1 MSPRNCTSV
10 DSQLGNHSASQMQVS
25 NLPVAQSAN
34 EQSTSNDQNA
44 AACTGGGV
52 NAAPS
57 SSAAGAATAAPP
69 PLSADQEKRKLIQLQ
84 LVLLLHAYKCRSNEN
99 QGGDVKPCSLPNC
112 STMKHVLSH
121 MTTCQAGKTCTVPH
135 CASSSQIISH
145 WKNCTQNDC
154 PVCVPLKQAAGRRQQ
169 QAATVQTC
177 QPNQGPA
184 PADMQRAYAALGLP
198 FNTGNDSL
206 NLNTMIPRNQT
217 LTGPHMTEQVAHC
230 SSQNLNHIRSLQ
242 PGQQSVQQSALQ
254 SRPMLQSSST
264 ATFPNT
270 NAQNFLT
277 NDNFQSKVNT
287 SNATLLNQQNQLA
300 QVPGMVPDNTIPA
313 KDWHQS
319 VAPDLRQHL
328 VQKIVQT
335 IFPTVDISTY
345 RDSRMINLVAYA
357 EKVECDMYKAANSRE
372 EYYQLLAEKIYK
384 IQKELEEKRQKEKE
398 NHQLQQQDVGVEP
411 VLNSASGTSSPKSSV
426 MGTVLQSHLPGPS
439 NCDNQQRMPPP
450 NITVSTN
457 IGSRASE
464 LFSRSQLSNSLNTN
478 LNITLNQNQFNQTQ
492 GRQNSLSSVNLQQQ
506 QQLQQ
511 QHFNNIN
518 SVTTLTDQSSITT
531 TLSGVPVSQF
541 NSPVQKSLP
550 QITSPSLQQNQLQM
564 TNSALQQN
572 QLQITNAS
580 LGPNHLQLT
589 NSSLPQN
596 NLQMTNSPLQQGQ
609 IQMVNSTLQQN
620 HLQMGNSSLPQNHL
634 QMGNSLPQNHQQMV
648 NSSIQQNHP
657 QMSYAFKTRQ
667 ILPQH
672 QQQTTRLLGQTG
684 QEQLMMSQNIKAQ
697 IHLLNQSQQQNQIQS
712 VPQQQIQS
720 HLNQLT
726 PTSQAELSPQVS
738 TQFQENQSLQQSAT
752 QQQGNIDFQQS
763 SIQQPSRPGSVPG
776 PSPQTP
782 SNSQSLPSQGEQH
795 LQQVHGKHLISQQ
808 SVIKVEENTEEF
820 STQTSASQQLAE
832 EQLVVNNISSTT
844 SVSSALETESM
855 QTGTKNFHYE
865 SATSDVANNYEEKM
879 DIDGRKENGKPGAME
894 GMQTSTKVEIKEE
907 IKEPMDSTEESA
919 NSFRQESKNVKQE
932 PIGVKQEPS
941 IVKQE
946 SITDK
951 QESIS
956 LQSSS
961 KPSEGSVVKT
971 ELSTGSSQPSSKL
984 NPNAKIFKPDEL
996 RQALMPTL
1004 ENLYKQDPE
1013 SLPFRQPVDPQL
1025 LGIPDYF
1032 DIIKKPIDLAT
1043 IKRKLDTGEYQDPWQ
1058 YIDDVNLMFSNAWLY
1073 NRKTSRVYKHC
1084 SKLAEVF
1091 EQDIDPVM
1099 QSLGYCCGRKYV
1111 FQPQILCCYGKQLC
1125 TIPRDSKYWSYQNR
1139 YTYCQKCFA
1148 EISGDK
1154 VTLEEDPS
1162 QPPIVIKKDQFV
1174 EMKNNHLDLEPFV
1187 HCNECGRKLHQ
1198 ICVLYFESI
1207 WPEGFTCDNC
1217 LKSKGKKRKDNKF
1230 TSKRLPQTKLGIY
1243 IENRI
1248 NNFLK
1253 RRECGAGDVTIRVVS
1268 SSEKY
1273 SEVKPEMKARFVET
1287 GELPERFPYR
1297 AKALFAFE
1305 EIDGVDT
1312 CFFGMHV
1319 QEYGSDCALPNARR
1333 VYIAYLDSVHFF
1345 QPRQLRTPVYHEI
1358 LLSYLDYVKQLG
1370 YTMAHIWACPPSEGD
1385 DYIFHCHPPDQK
1397 IPKPKRLQDW
1407 YKKMLDKGIVDR
1419 VIVDYK
1425 DILRQAT
1432 EDNLTSAAELPYFDD
1447 DFWPNVLEESIKEEQ
1462 DEEQKRKAEASA
1474 AEAAARVVATASD
1487 VNENEED
1494 SVNGK
1499 KKGQKSGR
1507 NKKANKNKNNQKKNK
1522 KSNYPNAGNDLT
1534 AKIISMMEKHK
1545 EVFFVIRLQSVKTAL
1560 PPIIDPDPFIACELM
1575 DGRDTFLTMARE
1587 KHYEFSSLRRTK
1599 FSTMAMLYQLHN
1611 QGQDQFVYTCNNC
1624 KTNVETRYHCTVCDD
1639 FDLCVKCFN
1648 KDGHHHKMQKLG
1660 FELGD
1665 DSSGGDQKQVNPQES
1680 RRLAIQR
1687 CIQSLEHACQC
1698 RDANCRLPSCQ
1709 KMKRI
1714 VLHAKSCSKKGT
1726 NACAICKQLIALNY
1740 YHAKSCQEAKCPV
1753 PFCVNIKYKFK
1764 QQRLQQAQILKRRI
1778 ATMQNRGMTETVKQ
1792 SSPGNANLAN
1802 QPSPDSKSQ
1811 TSPHLPQPGIGMK
1824 PTACP
1829 PVGALQAVQ
1838 QVQAAALRQT
1848 VPHMVANTRQA
1859 VPHMVGTSVNYGNNN
1874 PVANHLASNPAL
1886 MRTPQQMQKPI
1897 NQMLPGVP
1905 NRMQGMRNMNS
1916 WDNTNFNQTLQPQ
1929 GPQTVQSMG
1938 LRQQSQ
1944 IVGAP
1949 NIPNAVRSN
1958 VGSVG
1963 LPQMISN
1970 PGTSTV
1976 TQTTLNQLL
1985 QTLKSSNFSA
1995 QKQHVLALLK
2005 SNPQLMAAFIKQRT
2019 AQQQVLNEQR
2029 TMLGQQHPQQQ
2040 APPPPQP
2047 RVWQQ
2052 QPQQQQRQQLTPQQ
2066 QQQHLLAMQR
2076 QQIQQQQQQQQQ
2088 QTNQFPQPPMYAQR
2102 PRMPVQANYGHQ
2114 QGFQQ
2119 NDGSQFQF
2127 QQQRQQLLMQPQIKQ
2142 MTSPT
2147 HPPVSPQQGIY
2158 GLPQGSIP
2166 SPSQQQL
2173 LQQVRSPSPTTAHL
2187 AQALCSPQPTASP
2200 RTQATTLQNQPIPSP
2215 RQQQAPSPIY
2225 PAQTQSPHLGLSI
2238 GTSRL
2243 AGPDQLSTRNDMML
2257 THLTNPVSS
2266 HPNIASQLQSPINQ
2280 ELGPSS
2286 RDNLDLDHLTRE
2298 EQLNRYVEN
2307 L

>member
-10 DSQLGNHSASQMQVS
+10 DSQLGYHSASQMQVS
-25 NLPVAQSAN
+25 NLPVAQSAS

-44 AACTGGGV
+44 AACPGGAV

-57 SSAAGAATAAPP
+57 SSAAGGAAATAP
-69 PLSADQEKRKLIQLQ
+69 PLTADQEKRKLIQLQ

-99 QGGDVKPCSLPNC
+99 QSGGEVKQCSLPNC

-121 MTTCQAGKTCTVPH
+121 MTTCQAGKSCTVPH

-145 WKNCTQNDC
+145 WKNCTQSDC

-169 QAATVQTC
+169 QAATVQTS

-198 FNTGNDSL
+198 FNAGNDSL

-217 LTGPHMTEQVAHC
+217 MAGPHLAEQVAHC

-242 PGQQSVQQSALQ
+242 PGQQNVQQSALQ
-254 SRPMLQSSST
+254 SRSMLQSSST

-277 NDNFQSKVNT
+277 NDSFQSKVNA
-287 SNATLLNQQNQLA
+287 SNASLLNQQNQLA
-300 QVPGMVPDNTIPA
+300 QVPGMVPDNAIPN

-345 RDSRMINLVAYA
+345 RDTRMLNLVAYA

-384 IQKELEEKRQKEKE
+384 IQKELEEKRQKEKD
-398 NHQLQQQDVGVEP
+398 NQLQQQEV
-411 VLNSASGTSSPKSSV
+411 SGTETIINNSSGTASPKPSV
-426 MGTVLQSHLPGPS
+426 MGTVSQSHLPGPS

-457 IGSRASE
+457 IGTRASE

-492 GRQNSLSSVNLQQQ
+492 VRQNSLSSVNLQQQ
-506 QQLQQ
+506 LQQ
-511 QHFNNIN
+511 QHFNNLN
-518 SVTTLTDQSSITT
+518 AVTTITVPTGDQSSIAT

-541 NSPVQKSLP
+541 SSPVQKSLP
-550 QITSPSLQQNQLQM
+550 QMTSPSLQQNQLQM
-564 TNSALQQN
+564 ANSSLQQN
-572 QLQITNAS
+572 Q
-580 LGPNHLQLT
+580 LQLT
-589 NSSLPQN
+589 NSSLAQN
-596 NLQMTNSPLQQGQ
+596 HLQLTNASLQQNHLQMTNSSLQQGQ
-609 IQMVNSTLQQN
+609 IQMVNSSLQQN
-620 HLQMGNSSLPQNHL
+620 HLQMGNSSLQQNHL
-634 QMGNSLPQNHQQMV
+634 QIGNSLQQNHQQMV
-648 NSSIQQNHP
+648 NSSLQQNHP
-657 QMSYAFKTRQ
+657 QMYAFKTRQ

-672 QQQTTRLLGQTG
+672 QQQTSRLLGQTG
-684 QEQLMMSQNIKAQ
+684 QEQLMMSQQNIKTQ

-712 VPQQQIQS
+712 VPQQQIQT

-726 PTSQAELSPQVS
+726 PTSQTELSPQMP
-738 TQFQENQSLQQSAT
+738 TQFQENPSLQSSAQQS
-752 QQQGNIDFQQS
+752 GSLEFQQP

-782 SNSQSLPSQGEQH
+782 SNPQSLPAQGEQ
-795 LQQVHGKHLISQQ
+795 LQQVHGKILIPQQ
-808 SVIKVEENTEEF
+808 PTLKIEENTEEF
-820 STQTSASQQLAE
+820 QPQASAPAPQQLAE
-832 EQLVVNNISSTT
+832 EQLVNNIRSTT
-844 SVSSALETESM
+844 PVSSALETESI
-855 QTGTKNFHYE
+855 QTGTKNFNYDSMT
-865 SATSDVANNYEEKM
+865 SAVADNYEEKM
-879 DIDGRKENGKPGAME
+879 DVDCNSRKENGKPSAMME
-894 GMQTSTKVEIKEE
+894 GMQTSIKTEVKEE
-907 IKEPMDSTEESA
+907 IKEPMDSTEEATNTFGKDSA
-919 NSFRQESKNVKQE
+919 VIKQE
-932 PIGVKQEPS
+932 LISIKHELVSVKLEP
-941 IVKQE
+941 V
-946 SITDK
+946 TDK
-951 QESIS
+951 KESTS
-956 LQSSS
+956 PQQSS
-961 KPSEGSVVKT
+961 KPSEGSIVKT
-971 ELSTGSSQPSSKL
+971 ELGSGSSQTTSKL

-1013 SLPFRQPVDPQL
+1013 SLPFRQPVDPTL

-1032 DIIKKPIDLAT
+1032 DIIKKPIDLST
-1043 IKRKLDTGEYQDPWQ
+1043 IKRKLDTGEFQDPWQ

-1084 SKLAEVF
+1084 TKLSEVF

-1099 QSLGYCCGRKYV
+1099 RTLGYCCGRKFV

-1139 YTYCQKCFA
+1139 YTYCQKCFTDIA
-1148 EISGDK
+1148 GDK
-1154 VTLEEDPS
+1154 VSLEEDPS

-1198 ICVLYFESI
+1198 ICVLYFEPI

-1230 TSKRLPQTKLGIY
+1230 TAKRLPPTKLGNY
-1243 IENRI
+1243 IENRV
-1248 NNFLK
+1248 NVYLK
-1253 RRECGAGDVTIRVVS
+1253 RRDAGAGEVTIRVVS

-1273 SEVKPEMKARFVET
+1273 SEVKPEMKARFVES
-1287 GELPERFPYR
+1287 GELPDRFPYR

-1319 QEYGSDCALPNARR
+1319 QEYGSDCSPPNARR

-1447 DFWPNVLEESIKEEQ
+1447 DFWPNVLEESIKELEQ
-1462 DEEQKRKAEASA
+1462 EDEEKRKAEASA

-1499 KKGQKSGR
+1499 KKGQKSCR
-1507 NKKANKNKNNQKKNK
+1507 NKKANKNKSNQKKNK
-1522 KSNYPNAGNDLT
+1522 KSNYPYAGNDLT
-1534 AKIISMMEKHK
+1534 AKIITMMEKHK
-1545 EVFFVIRLQSVKTAL
+1545 EVFFVIRLQSLKTAL

-1639 FDLCVKCFN
+1639 FDLCVKCFT

-1665 DSSGGDQKQVNPQES
+1665 DSSGSDQKQVNPQES

-1714 VLHAKSCSKKGT
+1714 VLHAKSCPRKGT

-1792 SSPGNANLAN
+1792 TSPGNANVAN

-1886 MRTPQQMQKPI
+1886 MRTPQQMQKPM
-1897 NQMLPGVP
+1897 NQMLSGVP
-1905 NRMQGMRNMNS
+1905 NRMQGMRNMGN
-1916 WDNTNFNQTLQPQ
+1916 WDNTNFNQTLPPQ

-1938 LRQQSQ
+1938 LRQPPQ

-1949 NIPNAVRSN
+1949 NIPNATRSN
-1958 VGSVG
+1958 VGAVG
-1963 LPQMISN
+1963 LPQMLSS

-1976 TQTTLNQLL
+1976 TQATLNHLL
-1985 QTLKSSNFSA
+1985 QTLKSSNFSS

-2019 AQQQVLNEQR
+2019 AQQQALNEQR
-2029 TMLGQQHPQQQ
+2029 NMLGQQQPQQQ
-2040 APPPPQP
+2040 APPPQP

-2052 QPQQQQRQQLTPQQ
+2052 QPQQQQRQQLTQQQ

-2076 QQIQQQQQQQQQ
+2076 QQQ

-2102 PRMPVQANYGHQ
+2102 PRMPVQANYGH

-2173 LQQVRSPSPTTAHL
+2173 LQQVRSPSPTTAQL

-2200 RTQATTLQNQPIPSP
+2200 RTQAATLQNQPIPSP

-2243 AGPDQLSTRNDMML
+2243 TGPDQISSRNDMML

-2280 ELGPSS
+2280 ELGSSS